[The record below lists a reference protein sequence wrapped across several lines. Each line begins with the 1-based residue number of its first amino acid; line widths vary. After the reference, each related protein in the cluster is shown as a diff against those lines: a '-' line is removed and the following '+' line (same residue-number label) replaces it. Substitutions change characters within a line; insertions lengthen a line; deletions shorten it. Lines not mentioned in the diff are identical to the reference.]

1 MSQIRI
7 AVVGNCQVTGL
18 GRCLEALSPN
28 VQVVTSAVM
37 PAGGGLLPR
46 EMHALAEADVVLVCN
61 ADRPEF
67 QEQSFLDA
75 TSGAE
80 LIEVPVLAFRAF
92 HPDTALVLADGVP
105 VGNPWVST
113 WNSLALSWAYAQGW
127 SVEQALTL
135 FSDEVFENLG
145 YLDYWDVSANALEF
159 QFARLGFD
167 FGTWIQAVQRTGV
180 FMHGMNHPGLVA
192 QGALAVQVL
201 QRLGHHQSMSLAAL
215 PRYVEDPLWHAV
227 WPVHASIADR
237 LAVVGS
243 EMVRGIRGL
252 IGFPEFA
259 ALCFETWRSA
269 IPDSA
274 VFTFPNNQPEAQR
287 LSALMGVRDEASV

>member
-46 EMHALAEADVVLVCN
+46 EMHALTEADVVLVCN

-180 FMHGMNHPGLVA
+180 FMHGMNLGWSHRVRLPFRSSSAWVTINPCRWLRFLVTWRTRS
-192 QGALAVQVL
+192 GTPSG
-201 QRLGHHQSMSLAAL
+201 RSMHQSLTGWQWSAVRWFVGSGDSLAFRSLQPCAL
-215 PRYVEDPLWHAV
+215 RPGVLRFRIRPCSPFRTINPR
-227 WPVHASIADR
+227 R
-237 LAVVGS
+237 
-243 EMVRGIRGL
+243 RG
-252 IGFPEFA
+252 
-259 ALCFETWRSA
+259 
-269 IPDSA
+269 
-274 VFTFPNNQPEAQR
+274 
-287 LSALMGVRDEASV
+287 